1 MVGFS
6 EVPHTTPRAVIGLPP
21 SAVIFPPAV
30 ADVAAISETA
40 SVETVK
46 TLDSPP
52 SVMVQPLVA
61 PVRTALASAAA
72 PGEYL
77 LLPPLNTTPFCT
89 VCAAQPIS
97 NLL

>member
-40 SVETVK
+40 SVETAR
-46 TLDSPP
+46 TLNSPP
-52 SVMVQPLVA
+52 SVIVHQLA
-61 PVRTALASAAA
+61 IKLALASAAS
-72 PGEYL
+72 PDEYL
-77 LLPPLNTTPFCT
+77 LLPPLNTTSYCT
-89 VCAAQPIS
+89 VCPAQPIS
-97 NLL
+97 KAS